1 MFLKNCSQIVT
12 RNDRLVKNQVN
23 SNMVGTD
30 VSGVR
35 TISAFAG
42 GIYICGSTDNRKHVK
57 DDIGDRR
64 FT

>member
-1 MFLKNCSQIVT
+1 MT
-12 RNDRLVKNQVN
+12 RNDRLVKNQVT

>member
-1 MFLKNCSQIVT
+1 MSQ
-12 RNDRLVKNQVN
+12 NSNLLPAVKNQVT
-23 SNMVGTD
+23 SNTVGTD

-35 TISAFAG
+35 TVSAFAG
-42 GIYICGSTDNRKHVK
+42 GIYICGSTDTREHVK

>member
-1 MFLKNCSQIVT
+1 MT
-12 RNDRLVKNQVN
+12 RSDRLVKNQVT
-23 SNMVGTD
+23 SNTVGTD

-35 TISAFAG
+35 TVSAFAG
-42 GIYICGSTDNRKHVK
+42 GIYICGSTDNREHVK